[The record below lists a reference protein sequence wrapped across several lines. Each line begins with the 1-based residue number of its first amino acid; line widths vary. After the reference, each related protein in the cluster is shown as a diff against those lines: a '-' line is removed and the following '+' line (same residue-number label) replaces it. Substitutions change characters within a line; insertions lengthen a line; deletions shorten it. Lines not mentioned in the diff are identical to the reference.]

1 MVSHFY
7 FLSDDWNMANGYQ
20 SSDGDVQEDAPTSG
34 DGEPGHIKSE
44 QISHCNGIISKLL
57 TTIRS
62 HVPLGYED
70 ETGFHTGI
78 MSPEK

>member
-1 MVSHFY
+1 
-7 FLSDDWNMANGYQ
+7 MANGYQ
-20 SSDGDVQEDAPTSG
+20 SSDGDVQEDGPTSG
-34 DGEPGHIKSE
+34 DGKPGHPVSGE
-44 QISHCNGIISKLL
+44 ISRWNGIISKFL